1 MRKRRSLRWLAVLA
15 GLGWVWMGAAACAW
29 LAPGSAPT
37 PTPTVEVMADCFWSV
52 QVYAWVDEDAD
63 GVADE
68 GEPPLEGVEV
78 NFSLTFLTGGTTDAD
93 GAASVLGMYPS
104 ACNPDLENQVVAV
117 APEDY
122 RPTTDLRLALV
133 EGQSDYAFGF
143 EREP

>member
-1 MRKRRSLRWLAVLA
+1 
-15 GLGWVWMGAAACAW
+15 
-29 LAPGSAPT
+29 
-37 PTPTVEVMADCFWSV
+37 MADCFWSV